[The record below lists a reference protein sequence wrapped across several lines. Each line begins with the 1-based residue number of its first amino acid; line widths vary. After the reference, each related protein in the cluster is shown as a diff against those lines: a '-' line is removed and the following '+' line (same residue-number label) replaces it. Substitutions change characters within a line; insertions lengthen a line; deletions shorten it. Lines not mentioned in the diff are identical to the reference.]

1 MDEPNDSRK
10 MRRLRHYITTRFN
23 VGVYGPAT
31 RIRIPP
37 EQWMR
42 LLFFNLDFYMPFEI
56 FVVGVREIASKVY
69 APAFLAQLG

>member
-1 MDEPNDSRK
+1 MRK
-10 MRRLRHYITTRFN
+10 FKHYNTIRFN
-23 VGVYGPAT
+23 VGIYSPDA

-42 LLFFNLDFYMPFEI
+42 FLFFNLDFYMPFEV

>member
-1 MDEPNDSRK
+1 MRK
-10 MRRLRHYITTRFN
+10 FKHYITTRFN
-23 VGVYGPAT
+23 VGIYSPNA
-31 RIRIPP
+31 RIRIPA